1 MQSGLFAAIWLL
13 RPSDA
18 LMSGLEELLG
28 QAFHSAVAGGA
39 SARRPLAWGSSRSGS
54 SASLSGADPSS
65 DEIAVKGTA
74 SGSDASRSKA
84 APWKRSCTLR
94 PRHRYA
100 LSEQQDL
107 GDEACRFRDA
117 FFESRGTMRG
127 WLKDFL
133 VQRFLLHDASCNDA
147 RMAYVRVKRAVR
159 IAQGGTEKL
168 RNQRSKTHKPGEASS
183 LHVRVFEDAVVEI
196 NRSAPS

>member
-1 MQSGLFAAIWLL
+1 MQSGLLAAIWLL

-74 SGSDASRSKA
+74 SGSDASRSKG
-84 APWKRSCTLR
+84 APYLLR
-94 PRHRYA
+94 HRHRYA

-133 VQRFLLHDASCNDA
+133 LQRFPFHDAASNDA
-147 RMAYVRVKRAVR
+147 RMAYVRVKCAVR
-159 IAQGGTEKL
+159 TAQGGTEKL
-168 RNQRSKTHKPGEASS
+168 KNQRG
-183 LHVRVFEDAVVEI
+183 
-196 NRSAPS
+196 

>member
-18 LMSGLEELLG
+18 LTSGLEELLG

-65 DEIAVKGTA
+65 DEIAVQGTA

-84 APWKRSCTLR
+84 APGKRSCTLR

-100 LSEQQDL
+100 LSDQQDL

-117 FFESRGTMRG
+117 FFESRGTMWG

-133 VQRFLLHDASCNDA
+133 LQRFPVHDAASKEA
-147 RMAYVRVKRAVR
+147 RMAYARAKCAVR
-159 IAQGGTEKL
+159 TAQGGTDKL
-168 RNQRSKTHKPGEASS
+168 KNQRGKNPNLGSRRPCTFASSKTRWWK
-183 LHVRVFEDAVVEI
+183 
-196 NRSAPS
+196 